1 MYTIY
6 SIVGFTFL
14 GQKISYYEFDGATTE
29 ALMSKY
35 NYFTNTSHTPKGRE
49 TQCLQCLRRKNTIM
63 PPTTAP
69 RRHLRALS
77 DSLAGC

>member
-14 GQKISYYEFDGATTE
+14 GQKISYYEFDGAMTE

-35 NYFTNTSHTPKGRE
+35 IYFIIVSVVMFILGNAMNNHY
-49 TQCLQCLRRKNTIM
+49 
-63 PPTTAP
+63 
-69 RRHLRALS
+69 
-77 DSLAGC
+77 DSFHE